1 MKQYLIDSDV
11 LMDFFKKQD
20 YAVTLIEKLISQGYI
35 VASILSITEL
45 RAGWNKEQT
54 EHFMPRLYD
63 LLAIKN
69 LNQKIAELAG
79 KFRWEHK
86 TKGISLPTV
95 DSLIAATAILEK
107 CQLVTRNK
115 KDYPMK
121 EIKFYPFG
129 IA

>member
-11 LMDFFKKQD
+11 LMDFFKKQN
-20 YAVTLIEKLISQGYI
+20 YAVALVEKLVRQGYLA
-35 VASILSITEL
+35 ASILSITEL
-45 RAGWNKEQT
+45 RAGWNQEQT
-54 EHFMPRLYD
+54 EYFLPRLYE

-79 KFRWEHK
+79 QFRWEYK

-95 DSLIAATAILEK
+95 DSLIAATVILEK

-115 KDYPMK
+115 KDFPMK
-121 EIKFYPFG
+121 EIKFYP
-129 IA
+129 INK